1 MPDHSSA
8 FLLITILA
16 LITLLL
22 IAGMKYLSAGRAA
35 RLQADSGDLRTLG
48 ADLAEIKSRLAAI
61 EKILKEVE

>member
-22 IAGMKYLSAGRAA
+22 IAGMKYLSTGRTA
-35 RLQADSGDLRTLG
+35 RLQSDSGDLRTLG

>member
-16 LITLLL
+16 LITILL
-22 IAGMKYLSAGRAA
+22 IAGMKYLSAGRVA
-35 RLQADSGDLRTLG
+35 RLQDSSS
-48 ADLAEIKSRLAAI
+48 DLAEIKSRLAAI